1 MVPINIMRRKIGFV
15 ISGTTPSD
23 AVLMDVSTEFIIRTV
38 PKSARCFG
46 RISYEDISGIENVI
60 EDLAEAIEWSL
71 KHGEL
76 FEQAD
81 VRPPK
86 GILLYGPPGAGKT
99 MIAKEVAT
107 TSEASFISVKAPEIL
122 SKWVGEL
129 GKQGN
134 PRRASCCLRIW
145 TQLQCTAGTLQA
157 TRMRQSE

>member
-1 MVPINIMRRKIGFV
+1 MVPINIMKRKIGFA
-15 ISGTTPSD
+15 ITGTTPSD
-23 AVLMDVSTEFIIRTV
+23 AVLMDVTTEFIIRTV

-46 RISYEDISGIENVI
+46 SVSYEDISGLESVI
-60 EDLAEAIEWSL
+60 EDPAEAIGWSL

-99 MIAKEVAT
+99 MIAKEFAT
-107 TSEASFISVKAPEIL
+107 TSEANFISLKAPEIL

-134 PRRASCCLRIW
+134 PRRAPCCLTIW
-145 TQLQCTAGTLQA
+145 TQLRYTAGTLQA
-157 TRMRQSE
+157 TRMRQSP

>member
-1 MVPINIMRRKIGFV
+1 MRRKICFV
-15 ISGTTPSD
+15 ITGTTPSD
-23 AVLMDVSTEFIIRTV
+23 AVLMDVTTEFIIRTV
-38 PKSARCFG
+38 LKSARCFG
-46 RISYEDISGIENVI
+46 SISYEDISALENVI
-60 EDLAEAIEWSL
+60 EELAEAIEWSL
-71 KHGEL
+71 KYGEL

-107 TSEASFISVKAPEIL
+107 TSEANFISVKAPEIL

-134 PRRASCCLRIW
+134 PRRAPYCLTIW
-145 TQLQCTAGTLQA
+145 TQLRCTAGTLQA
-157 TRMRQSE
+157 TRMRKSP

>member
-1 MVPINIMRRKIGFV
+1 MRRKIGFV
-15 ISGTTPSD
+15 IIGTTPSD

-99 MIAKEVAT
+99 MIAKAVAT

-122 SKWVGEL
+122 SEWVGEL